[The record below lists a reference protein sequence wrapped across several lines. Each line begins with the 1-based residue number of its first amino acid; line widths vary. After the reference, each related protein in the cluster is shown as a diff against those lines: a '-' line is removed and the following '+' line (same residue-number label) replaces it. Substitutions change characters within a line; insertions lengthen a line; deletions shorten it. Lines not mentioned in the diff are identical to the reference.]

1 MSYGIEINNANSNLI
16 IDSVSTNSG
25 FIVTDYV
32 TSASTISG
40 INFDEEMLFIK
51 PVATTGN
58 HNICV
63 HRTSGNS
70 GQAQN
75 ATFRNEA
82 GSAINCQYVRG
93 KFAKSFTAAS
103 TGYGLQVFNSS
114 GDLAFDSGAYAGDG
128 GFGIT
133 NYFAYQSMSGDMNL
147 MDTDRSKFVLGNTLL
162 GDTNNSD
169 FFIGIYYVNDPSS
182 LPTGVS
188 AATAGI
194 YFNAFINFFGGKTT
208 INNLGAQF
216 LGERGSV

>member
-51 PVATTGN
+51 PVATSDN
-58 HNICV
+58 YNICV
-63 HRTSGNS
+63 HRTSGNTGS
-70 GQAQN
+70 AQN
-75 ATFRNEA
+75 ATFRTEN
-82 GSAINCQYVRG
+82 GSAINCEYVRG
-93 KFAKSFTAAS
+93 KFAKEFTAAS
-103 TGYGLQVFNSS
+103 SGYGFQVFNSA
-114 GDLAFDSGAYAGDG
+114 GDLAFDSGAYGGDG

-162 GDTNNSD
+162 GDTNNND
-169 FFIGIYYVNDPSS
+169 FFIGIYYINNTST

-188 AATAGI
+188 VSSTGI
-194 YFNAFINFFGGKTT
+194 YFNAFINFFGGKTN